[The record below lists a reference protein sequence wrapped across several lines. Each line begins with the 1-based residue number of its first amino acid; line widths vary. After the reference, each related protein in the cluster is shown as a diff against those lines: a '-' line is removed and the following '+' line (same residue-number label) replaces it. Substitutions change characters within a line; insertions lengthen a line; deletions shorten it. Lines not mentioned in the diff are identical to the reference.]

1 MSNALRRGGI
11 VVIAV
16 ASMFLLWSAVQ
27 SAGVYRQ
34 RVEQVNLRA
43 VCRCLSD
50 IDDTLY
56 SMEHRGEFN
65 VRDIRHLR
73 DHVKDLEKTIRRG
86 WRIKPE

>member
-1 MSNALRRGGI
+1 MSRSMISDALRRGGI

-16 ASMFLLWSAVQ
+16 ASVFLLWTAVQ
-27 SAGVYRQ
+27 SAGVYQQ

-65 VRDIRHLR
+65 VVEL
-73 DHVKDLEKTIRRG
+73 
-86 WRIKPE
+86 